1 MGDFQRV
8 KSRTW
13 LVSAKNREAD
23 IIEQAQEDA
32 WAYLQGIQQD
42 TAQDTQTTT
51 AAGYL
56 IAGPEGATI
65 GSKLGGFLQD
75 NDDLNEMMD
84 SSIYDFLPED
94 ANIRFYTEELKD

>member
-1 MGDFQRV
+1 M
-8 KSRTW
+8 
-13 LVSAKNREAD
+13 VSFGKNREAD

-84 SSIYDFLPED
+84 SSIYDF
-94 ANIRFYTEELKD
+94 YLKMLILDFIQRN